1 MTRTAIAAGDVYS
14 RYDKT
19 RKADAAAYGRKVWLL
34 LAAAGLFTATAAWF
48 ATAGHIAAAAI
59 N

>member
-1 MTRTAIAAGDVYS
+1 MTRTTIAAGDVYS

-19 RKADAAAYGRKVWLL
+19 RRADAAAYGRKVWLA
-34 LAAAGLFTATAAWF
+34 LAASGLFAATAAF
-48 ATAGHIAAAAI
+48 ATAAGHIAAAAI

>member
-1 MTRTAIAAGDVYS
+1 MTRTTIAAGDAYS

-19 RKADAAAYGRKVWLL
+19 RRADAAAYGRKVWLL
-34 LAAAGLFTATAAWF
+34 LVAAVLFTATAAWF
-48 ATAGHIAAAAI
+48 TAAGHIAAAAI

>member
-14 RYDKT
+14 RYDKI
-19 RKADAAAYGRKVWLL
+19 RRADAAAYGRRAWLL
-34 LAAAGLFTATAAWF
+34 LAASGLFTATAAWF
-48 ATAGHIAAAAI
+48 AAAGHIAAAAI